1 MTGIAFHKDFYVTD
15 TGCGIPKEKQK
26 SVFGR
31 FVKLNNF
38 AQGTG
43 LGLSICQT
51 LVEHMGGSIGVE
63 SEEGKGSTFW
73 FTLPYK
79 PANSTDDNKKKP
91 DIQPITIEK
100 NKFTA
105 IIGAS
110 GSGKTTLFNMIGG
123 LYQPTEGIVIVDNTN
138 LAKLTEEQLTIF
150 RRRKVGFVFQDYNLI
165 PELTIQEN
173 ILFPL
178 FLDNSRPDKA
188 FFTEIVTA
196 LGLDDKLDK
205 FPYML
210 SGGSQQ
216 CTAIARALIKKPA
229 IILADEP
236 TGSFD
241 AKTSQNVMGLLKMTT
256 ETFHQTLIMITHN
269 LELSQLADYVVCLQ
283 DGHIII

>member
-1 MTGIAFHKDFYVTD
+1 
-15 TGCGIPKEKQK
+15 
-26 SVFGR
+26 
-31 FVKLNNF
+31 
-38 AQGTG
+38 
-43 LGLSICQT
+43 
-51 LVEHMGGSIGVE
+51 
-63 SEEGKGSTFW
+63 
-73 FTLPYK
+73 
-79 PANSTDDNKKKP
+79 
-91 DIQPITIEK
+91 
-100 NKFTA
+100 
-105 IIGAS
+105 
-110 GSGKTTLFNMIGG
+110 MIGG